1 MATSVLDSFTAV
13 ETIVRKWKRRGS
25 RTVIV
30 HPYGDMSK
38 QTIQI
43 IGEEAEFIDDKFTGN
58 VRADGRNVNGV
69 TSDVVG
75 RSYTVPNIFGD
86 GTPVVVKGRDVVLFL
101 MAFDADERG
110 KLLKVETIAAIQ
122 RPVVVAQEA
131 LNAASTA
138 LFGAQSDIRN
148 ATNAYI
154 VALGTEG
161 EAAAT
166 TAKADAEAALTA
178 AQDAVNA
185 ATAVLVAAKATAD
198 AAIAALG

>member
-25 RTVIV
+25 RTIIV

-43 IGEEAEFIDDKFTGN
+43 VGEEAEFIDDKYTGN

-75 RSYTVPNIFGD
+75 REDTVPNIFGD

-110 KLLKVETIAAIQ
+110 KLLKNEAIVAIQ
-122 RPVVVAQEA
+122 APVVAAQGA
-131 LNAASTA
+131 LNTVNND
-138 LFGAQSDIRN
+138 LFNAQSDVRN
-148 ATNAYI
+148 ATNAYV
-154 VALGTEG
+154 VALGTPG
-161 EAAAT
+161 EATVTAT
-166 TAKADAEAALTA
+166 KVAAEAALTTAQA
-178 AQDAVNA
+178 AVKTATDA
-185 ATAVLVAAKATAD
+185 LVAAKATAD